1 LNTAEKV
8 HHPFDN
14 LFTWG
19 TRGICL

>member
-19 TRGICL
+19 TRGTCL